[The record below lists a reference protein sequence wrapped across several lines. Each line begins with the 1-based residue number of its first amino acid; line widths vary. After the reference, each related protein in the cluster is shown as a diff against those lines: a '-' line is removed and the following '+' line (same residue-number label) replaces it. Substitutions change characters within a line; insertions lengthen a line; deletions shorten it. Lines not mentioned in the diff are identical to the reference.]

1 MKLIFDHIT
10 GKLTNHDLI
19 YSLALAQFKKKEYS
33 FAFEN
38 GWIPLSW
45 YYTKLDKLTWINAR
59 NTRLLLN
66 KFTFSKKQRKI
77 LRKKDITVEVY
88 NKLDDALF
96 TTISS
101 IYKKYI
107 KHKKFHEK
115 DFEEESEF
123 FKKEDNIDWK
133 YFIYYFQNKPIA
145 FTEIKVFDSKHVL
158 TGQFAWDYENP
169 KLSIGTYATLYEID
183 WSIKNKCKKYYLA
196 YGYEKSNI
204 YKSRFDGFE
213 FWNGRCWL
221 NDKTLYKKLCE
232 YDTEVNTIE
241 ELNAYQK
248 KYFTLNG
255 KTT

>member
-133 YFIYYFQNKPIA
+133 YFIYYFKNKPIA
-145 FTEIKVFDSKHVL
+145 FTEIKVFDSNHVL
-158 TGQFAWDYENP
+158 TGQFAWDYEDP
-169 KLSIGTYATLYEID
+169 KLSMGTYATLYEID

-196 YGYEKSNI
+196 YGYEKSNV

-213 FWNGRCWL
+213 FWNGRSWL

-232 YDTEVNTIE
+232 HDTEINTIQ

-248 KYFTLNG
+248 KYFKLNG
-255 KTT
+255 